1 MLARDLAAA
10 VDVPGFDLSNVDG
23 FAVLAADLERA
34 RPDAPQRL

>member
-1 MLARDLAAA
+1 VLARDLAAA
-10 VDVPGFDLSNVDG
+10 VDVPGFDRSNVDG